1 MSFLRFATRTTA
13 VPYLNRAA
21 PRIQRQF
28 LQRVRFSSAAG
39 LSRDV
44 IQSRVFNVLKEFE
57 KVDPKKVSKNELP
70 PHKSLH

>member
-13 VPYLNRAA
+13 VPFLNHAA
-21 PRIQRQF
+21 PRIQHQL
-28 LQRVRFSSAAG
+28 LQRARFSSPAG

-57 KVDPKKVSKNELP
+57 KVDSNKVSKNELP
-70 PHKSLH
+70 THKSLH